1 MTRAILTEIVDQHAE
16 EAAFLWILRN
26 EAIRAPNQDLDSLA
40 DLDERIDAH
49 LDGLRVAGAHGWE
62 TCVDQL
68 AWREAGEV
76 FAAANIAL
84 QSRIGRRLDIVLDV
98 ASESIELA
106 RGFVGALA
114 WLPYGDVERT
124 VASFLNS
131 DDRIVRRI
139 GLAAS
144 AAHRR
149 DPGVALGI
157 AALDS
162 DLSLRAR
169 ALKAAAELGRRDLL
183 PICAGDTEAGASE
196 LHFWNAWSAALLGDD
211 QSTGALR
218 EIARPGDPYAEA
230 AADLAT
236 RRMAPNDALVWHGE
250 LASSA
255 ASARLAIFVA
265 GALGDPSLVPWL
277 LDTMHREELARAAG
291 EAFTSIT
298 GVELGGA
305 RLSAMRPD
313 GFESGPNDDPNDH
326 DVAID
331 PDEHLP
337 WPQPAAVARWWSA
350 NSGSFVAGER
360 YLRGRPISP
369 TVLQEVLLR
378 GRQRQRA
385 AAALELVLREPGRPL
400 FEVRARADRQLRAL
414 GTSAHQ

>member
-1 MTRAILTEIVDQHAE
+1 MTRAVLTEIVDQHAE

-49 LDGLRVAGAHGWE
+49 LDGLRVAGAQGWE

-76 FAAANIAL
+76 FAAAYIAL

-98 ASESIELA
+98 ASESIELS

-183 PICAGDTEAGASE
+183 PICPGDTEPGAAE
-196 LHFWNAWSAALLGDD
+196 HHLWSAWPATLLGDD
-211 QSTGALR
+211 Q
-218 EIARPGDPYAEA
+218 
-230 AADLAT
+230 
-236 RRMAPNDALVWHGE
+236 
-250 LASSA
+250 
-255 ASARLAIFVA
+255 
-265 GALGDPSLVPWL
+265 
-277 LDTMHREELARAAG
+277 
-291 EAFTSIT
+291 
-298 GVELGGA
+298 
-305 RLSAMRPD
+305 
-313 GFESGPNDDPNDH
+313 
-326 DVAID
+326 
-331 PDEHLP
+331 
-337 WPQPAAVARWWSA
+337 
-350 NSGSFVAGER
+350 
-360 YLRGRPISP
+360 
-369 TVLQEVLLR
+369 
-378 GRQRQRA
+378 
-385 AAALELVLREPGRPL
+385 
-400 FEVRARADRQLRAL
+400 
-414 GTSAHQ
+414 